1 MSTTR
6 KLKIATVLGG
16 AVLALGMLAIPATAA
31 HADGPAGCIMT
42 DSQGQEYVFPVGNEA
57 IDGEYTVVVRD
68 GKVYHRHKIY
78 RCGQDMLWQD
88 TGRYVDLEIGGQ
100 IGCCPSGGGRDPILP

>member
-6 KLKIATVLGG
+6 MKIATVLGG
-16 AVLALGMLAIPATAA
+16 AMLTLGVFTIPATAA
-31 HADGPAGCIMT
+31 HADGSAGCIMT
-42 DSQGQEYVFPVGNEA
+42 DSQGGQYLYPVGNEA

-78 RCGQDMLWQD
+78 LCGQDLLWQD